1 MKLDTSRLDYQKG
14 YGEGASDAVDANTVD
29 LVAAY
34 KKEVCKSYIS
44 LNPGQIDTRLGG
56 SDFYVTRKYDGEFA
70 MLCWTGETLFA
81 INSGGRVRAGLPC
94 MEEAGKLLRAAGVKD
109 ALIPAE
115 LYVSEEEGRCR
126 VFEVR
131 AALSDRE
138 QLARLRLAPFD
149 LVRLDGAPFK
159 ADSYGDTLQ
168 KLAGLFAGGNPWI
181 APVRCQRVQS
191 KAAVKELLAAW
202 VEGEGAEGLVV
213 RSELPLVYK
222 IKPLYSLDVA
232 VVGFSEG
239 VAENKGQIRS
249 LLLALMPADGVYQ
262 IVGHTGNGFDEE
274 LRKELFERLLAL
286 VMPSKYIE
294 TDSNHVAFHMV
305 KPELV
310 IELNINDVLFETG
323 SGVILNPR
331 LEIHA
336 GEYRSIGAVPGV
348 SVVYPIFKRLRADK
362 TANAQDARLAQIAEF
377 AFAGDIK
384 PDAYSGEP
392 PRSKLLRRDVYK
404 KEAGGKL
411 MVQKFMA
418 WKTNKEAHGYP
429 AYVFSCTN
437 FSSERAEPLN
447 SEVRISSNEAQ
458 ILEIC
463 QDFVEKNVK
472 KGWVKAG

>member
-1 MKLDTSRLDYQKG
+1 MKLDTSHMDYQKG
-14 YGEGASDAVDANTVD
+14 YGEGASDAVDANTIE

-34 KKEVCKSYIS
+34 RKEVCKSYIS

-81 INSGGRVRAGLPC
+81 INSGGRVRTGLPC

-115 LYVSEEEGRCR
+115 LYVSEEESRCR

-131 AALSDRE
+131 AVLADRE

-149 LVRLDGAPFK
+149 LVWLNGAPFK

-168 KLAGLFAGGNPWI
+168 KLAELFADNSWI
-181 APVRCQRVQS
+181 SPVRCQRAQS
-191 KAAVKELLAAW
+191 KAAVKELFAAW

-222 IKPLYSLDVA
+222 IKPLYSLDVV

-249 LLLALMPADGVYQ
+249 LLLALMPAGGVYQ
-262 IVGHTGNGFDEE
+262 IVGHTGNGFGEE
-274 LRKELFERLLAL
+274 LRKELFGRLLAL

-310 IELNINDVLFETG
+310 IELNINDVLFETV

-336 GEYRSIGAVPGV
+336 GEYRSIGAVPGL
-348 SVVYPIFKRLRADK
+348 SMVYPIFKRLRADK
-362 TANAQDARLAQIAEF
+362 TANAQDVRLAQIAQF
-377 AFAGDIK
+377 AFAGNDVK
-384 PDAYSGEP
+384 PDVYSGEL
-392 PRSKLLRRDVYK
+392 PRSELLRRDVYK
-404 KEAGGKL
+404 KESGGKL

-429 AYVFSCTN
+429 ACVFSCTN

-447 SEVRISSNEAQ
+447 SEVRVSSGEAQ
-458 ILEIC
+458 ILEIF

-472 KGWVKAG
+472 KGWVRAN